1 MPIFVPHAKLAA
13 LLGETQVRSAA
24 VTLGELLAQIERRVS
39 PQDWAWVR
47 RATLLVNGRA
57 AHHLG
62 GLRARLEPEDQVW
75 MVLPSAGG

>member
-1 MPIFVPHAKLAA
+1 MPILVPHARLAA
-13 LLGETQVRSAA
+13 LLGETSVRSAA
-24 VTLGELLAQIERRVS
+24 ATLGELLAEIERRVG
-39 PQDWAWVR
+39 PRDWAWAR
-47 RATLLVNGRA
+47 KATLLVNGRA

>member
-13 LLGETQVRSAA
+13 LLGVTSVQSTAN
-24 VTLGELLAQIERRVS
+24 TLGELLTEIERRVG
-39 PQDWAWVR
+39 PKDWAWAR
-47 RATLLVNGRA
+47 RATLLINGRA

-62 GLRARLEPEDQVW
+62 GLRARLDPEDQVW